1 MATRETSVAW
11 KQCCELGTLGPA
23 AAAPGLKWF
32 KMRPHHQQQHSSST
46 TTLALSPHLRGV
58 HDERCLLNI
67 LADTEEG
74 EEADPAPITAQYCHG
89 LGQSELSIHLHS
101 SVSRPSMKL
110 METVLGA
117 TATDTVLHSSRS
129 VFSIICSRRV
139 VLG

>member
-1 MATRETSVAW
+1 ML
-11 KQCCELGTLGPA
+11 ELGTLGPA

-32 KMRPHHQQQHSSST
+32 KMRPHHQQQQQHHNT
-46 TTLALSPHLRGV
+46 HLRGV

-89 LGQSELSIHLHS
+89 LGQSEVSIHLHS

-129 VFSIICSRRV
+129 VFSIICSSSV
-139 VLG
+139 VLLG